1 MFIKVLR
8 AKNKKYL
15 ILILT
20 LLFILGI
27 NFKSH
32 SLSSSQK
39 QEELRYEVEV
49 ILVDIPVYVTDK
61 HGNPVIDLKAE
72 DFVIYEDGREQ
83 KISHFS
89 FIQNDSPEIISLV
102 RQYPAA
108 RRHFLLLFDL
118 SFASLGGV
126 KRARESGLNFVKEKI
141 LPTDLVSVATY
152 SIFHGLNIIVN
163 FTNDVLQLE
172 TAIKGLGLIKIPGVV
187 SGPLGFSFSLQQG
200 GTISSGGGIAETN
213 LFDFIGGK
221 SMLVDSALQERFQ
234 KLQEHSYKAYVSSYI
249 SELRNLAHALNE
261 VQGRKH
267 LLLFSEGFDSKVLFG
282 TQKELQKDVES
293 FLDGKF
299 GAIDSDK
306 RFGDANLRFSLF
318 ETLKRLVN
326 SDCLIHTMDIG
337 GLRTGERTVEDYEG
351 IPLKSRRRGE
361 HTLFIFSENTGGR
374 AYRNIN
380 NLDKPLENILKL
392 TNSYYLIG
400 YYSRAKEKEGKFH
413 KIKVKVKRPG
423 LFVSHR
429 KGYYEKKPYE
439 EYSPLEKQF
448 QLAEYVTKDII
459 QKDIEFDGFVTAFQG
474 EKNIAQ
480 IPLFLE
486 FPGKQFLKKKRI
498 SDEIPLEVYGYAIS
512 SKGQFTDFFSQTFKL
527 KPARFKERLRTA
539 RIKYYDMLFVP
550 PGNYKIKCIVRN
562 SETGEI
568 GSNIQTVSVPD
579 YESKELLMSG
589 PVFVDFEKDWIIC
602 YGYDPEKP
610 AGRKIGMPGAYPFT
624 VDNNKFFPDIKPITE
639 ELSPNQVY
647 FKVYNL
653 KLHPETK
660 IPQIEITFETIDQK
674 GNLKVLEDINLV
686 KKPARVEPNA
696 FEFLFVFDLV
706 DLQPGQ
712 YQFKVTLTDT
722 LAKRTVT
729 SSAPFVFQ

>member
-1 MFIKVLR
+1 M
-8 AKNKKYL
+8 KNKKYL
-15 ILILT
+15 IPVLPI
-20 LLFILGI
+20 LFILGFS
-27 NFKSH
+27 FKSN
-32 SLSSSQK
+32 SLSSPQL

-61 HGNPVIDLKAE
+61 RGNPVTDLKAE
-72 DFVIYEDGREQ
+72 DFIIYEDGREQ
-83 KISHFS
+83 EISHFN
-89 FIQNDSPEIISLV
+89 FIQNDSPEIVSLV

-126 KRARESGLNFVKEKI
+126 KRARESGLNFVREKI

-152 SIFHGLNIIVN
+152 SIFNGLNIIVN

-200 GTISSGGGIAETN
+200 GTISSGGGINETK

-221 SMLVDSALQERFQ
+221 SGLVDLDLQERFQ
-234 KLQEHSYKAYVSSYI
+234 KLQEHSYKVHVSRYI
-249 SELRNLAHALNE
+249 NELKNLAQALNE

-282 TQKELQKDVES
+282 THKELQEDVKS

-318 ETLKRLVN
+318 ESLKKLVN

-337 GLRTGERTVEDYEG
+337 GLRTGEKTIEDYEG
-351 IPLKSRRRGE
+351 ISLKSRRRGE
-361 HTLFIFSENTGGR
+361 HTLFILSENTGGR
-374 AYRNIN
+374 AYKNIN
-380 NLDKPLENILKL
+380 NLDKPLERILKL

-400 YYSRAKEKEGKFH
+400 YYSKAKGKEGKFH
-413 KIKVKVKRPG
+413 QIKVKVTRPG
-423 LFVSHR
+423 LIVSHR
-429 KGYYEKKPYE
+429 KGYYERKAYR

-459 QKDIEFDGFVTAFQG
+459 QKDIEFDGFITAFQG
-474 EKNIAQ
+474 EKSIAR

-486 FPGKQFLKKKRI
+486 FPGKQFLEKKRM
-498 SDEIPLEVYGYAIS
+498 SDEIPIEVYGYAVNS
-512 SKGQFTDFFSQTFKL
+512 NGQFTDFFSQTFKL
-527 KPARFKERLRTA
+527 KPAKFEEKLKTVG
-539 RIKYYDMLFVP
+539 IKYYDMLFVP
-550 PGNYKIKCIVRN
+550 PGDYKIKCIVRN

-568 GSNIQTVSVPD
+568 GSNIQSVSVPN
-579 YESKELLMSG
+579 YESEKLVMSE
-589 PVFVDFEKDWIIC
+589 PVFVDFKKDWIIC

-610 AGRKIGMPGAYPFT
+610 SGRKMGMLGDYPYT
-624 VDNNKFFPDIKPITE
+624 VEDQKFFPDVKPVIE
-639 ELSPNQVY
+639 ELSPAQVY

-653 KLHPETK
+653 RLHSETN
-660 IPQIEITFETIDQK
+660 IPQIEIKFETVDQE
-674 GNLKVLEDINLV
+674 GNLKVIDDINLV
-686 KKPARVEPNA
+686 KRPARVEPNV
-696 FEFLFVFDLV
+696 FEFLFVFNLE

-712 YQFKVTLTDT
+712 YQFKVTLTDN
-722 LAKRTVT
+722 LAKQTVT
-729 SSAPFVFQ
+729 SSAPFEFQWSE